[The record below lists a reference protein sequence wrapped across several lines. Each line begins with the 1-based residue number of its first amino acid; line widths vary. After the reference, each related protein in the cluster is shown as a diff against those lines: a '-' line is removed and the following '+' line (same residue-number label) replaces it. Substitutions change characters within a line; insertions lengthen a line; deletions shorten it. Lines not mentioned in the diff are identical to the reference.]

1 VLPEGNAATV
11 VPQMQD
17 FIADQ
22 IALHGADNVAIE
34 GDSAGASIGLA
45 AVQGLVHR
53 GLPAPARMVFVS
65 PAFEWLLTDPR
76 NEQVDDPLID
86 LDVLRDAGR
95 RWAADLP
102 GGAANPLVSPLYG
115 SLAGLPPTWV
125 YSGSLDALSP
135 QILDLQLRARA
146 EGAPFQFVLPK
157 GGLHGWPGLSWLPEA
172 SEVAPAIIGQLL
184 GDDHQPPH
192 RPA

>member
-1 VLPEGNAATV
+1 
-11 VPQMQD
+11 
-17 FIADQ
+17 
-22 IALHGADNVAIE
+22 
-34 GDSAGASIGLA
+34 
-45 AVQGLVHR
+45 
-53 GLPAPARMVFVS
+53 MVFVS
-65 PAFEWLLTDPR
+65 SAFEWLLTDPR

-102 GGAANPLVSPLYG
+102 GGAANPLASPLHG

-146 EGAPFQFVLPK
+146 EGAP
-157 GGLHGWPGLSWLPEA
+157 
-172 SEVAPAIIGQLL
+172 I
-184 GDDHQPPH
+184 
-192 RPA
+192 